1 MADGA
6 YLQAMFSFKVSQDG
20 ASLSMFGEDRTSI
33 NHRHLVDPSFSHK
46 KISV

>member
-1 MADGA
+1 MAGSA
-6 YLQAMFSFKVSQDG
+6 YLQAVFSLKVSQDG
-20 ASLSMFGEDRTSI
+20 VSLSMFGEDRTSI